1 MSTEIVNQIVN
12 VKMDSGKMP
21 TRNVKNVATNVLLV
35 PEMLITVLHVTV
47 SEIQSMTAHA
57 Q

>member
-12 VKMDSGKMP
+12 VWMDSGKILIK
-21 TRNVKNVATNVLLV
+21 NAKNVVTNVLLV